1 MSIVQSYSRALA
13 LMPGNRVMVIGQN
26 VATVQRVS
34 RYCLA
39 QGAEVFPYY
48 GIPSIDEMNV
58 FEPEAFVL
66 CLPLPECFWQQL
78 ALPCILWSEQQMNLD
93 FPLVSTRRDLESSLY
108 KALQG

>member
-1 MSIVQSYSRALA
+1 
-13 LMPGNRVMVIGQN
+13 MVIGQN

-48 GIPSIDEMNV
+48 GIPSIEEISV
-58 FEPEAFVL
+58 FAPEVFVL

-78 ALPCILWSEQQMNLD
+78 PPPCILWSEQQIKMD
-93 FPLVSTRRDLESSLY
+93 FPLVSTRRDLESSLS

>member
-1 MSIVQSYSRALA
+1 MLVIQSYSRALA
-13 LMPGNRVMVIGQN
+13 LMPENRVMVIGQN

-48 GIPSIDEMNV
+48 GIPSVDEMSLFAPKV
-58 FEPEAFVL
+58 FVL

-78 ALPCILWSEQQMNLD
+78 PSPLILWSEQQKAID
-93 FPLVSTRRDLESSLY
+93 FPLVSTRQDLEISLS
-108 KALQG
+108 KALHS